1 MTFLRTIS
9 MKVESIEETRSPQG
23 KLRLRFDN
31 GTSMLV
37 FPAVITELCLYP
49 GVEIPEA
56 AMESLR
62 DTCAEASARERAVRI
77 ISAAPVSRRELQ
89 SRLVRKGETEEHAQ
103 QAVQWLDEL
112 HLLDD
117 AEVAAQIVRS
127 GAAKGYGA
135 ARIRQML
142 YEKKIPRELW
152 DDALSQLPP
161 QGNAIDDFLRRRF
174 RGAKPDQ
181 KELKRAT
188 DALLRR
194 GHSWRDIRSALE
206 RYAPEEEFPEE

>member
-1 MTFLRTIS
+1 
-9 MKVESIEETRSPQG
+9 MKLESIEQTRSPQG

-31 GTSMLV
+31 DTTMLV
-37 FPAVITELCLYP
+37 FPSVIAELHPYP
-49 GVEIPEA
+49 GIEIPES
-56 AMESLR
+56 AMDSLR
-62 DTCAEASARERAVRI
+62 ETCGEASARNRAVRI

-89 SRLVRKGETEEHAQ
+89 NRLVQKGETEEHAQ

-117 AEVAAQIVRS
+117 EQLAEQIVLS
-127 GAAKGYGA
+127 GAARGYGA

-142 YEKKIPRELW
+142 YEKRIPRELW
-152 DDALSQLPP
+152 ERALEKLPP
-161 QGNAIDDFLRRRF
+161 QENAIDTFLQRRF
-174 RGAKPDQ
+174 RGTKPDK

-194 GHSWRDIRSALE
+194 GHSWSDIRSALE
-206 RYAPEEEFPEE
+206 RYVPDEDFPEE

>member
-1 MTFLRTIS
+1 

-103 QAVQWLDEL
+103 QTVQWLDEL

>member
-1 MTFLRTIS
+1 

-49 GVEIPEA
+49 GVEIPEG

-161 QGNAIDDFLRRRF
+161 QGNAIDEFLRRRF

>member
-1 MTFLRTIS
+1 
-9 MKVESIEETRSPQG
+9 MKLESIEQTRSPQG

-31 GTSMLV
+31 DTTMLV
-37 FPAVITELCLYP
+37 FPSVIAELNLYP
-49 GVEIPEA
+49 GIEIPES
-56 AMESLR
+56 AMDSLR
-62 DTCAEASARERAVRI
+62 ETCGEASARNRAVRI

-89 SRLVRKGETEEHAQ
+89 SRLVQKGETEEHAQ

-117 AEVAAQIVRS
+117 EQLAEQIVLS
-127 GAAKGYGA
+127 GAARGYGA

-142 YEKKIPRELW
+142 YEKRIPRELW
-152 DDALSQLPP
+152 ERALEKLPP
-161 QGNAIDDFLRRRF
+161 QENAIDTFLQRRF
-174 RGAKPDQ
+174 RGTKPDK

-194 GHSWRDIRSALE
+194 GHSWSDIRSALE
-206 RYAPEEEFPEE
+206 RYVPDEDFPEE

>member
-1 MTFLRTIS
+1 

-31 GTSMLV
+31 GRSMLV

-161 QGNAIDDFLRRRF
+161 QGNAIDEFLRRRF